1 MTLSMYEASIP
12 VFVRALRN
20 LDHVLAKGEAHARDK
35 GAEPDSLLASRL
47 IFDMLPLVR
56 QVQIATDMATRGA
69 SRLAGQEPRSVE
81 DNETSFEQL
90 HARIA
95 SAIEHLN
102 SFTPEQFAGSEARA
116 ISFNSRKGELRFD
129 GQAYLL
135 TYVLPNLYF
144 HVTTAYN
151 LLRQAGAPIGK
162 SDFLVG
168 EG

>member
-1 MTLSMYEASIP
+1 MSLSMYDASVP

-20 LDHVLAKGEAHARDK
+20 LDQVLAKGEAHARDK
-35 GAEPDSLLASRL
+35 GADPDTLLQSRL

-69 SRLAGQEPRSVE
+69 SRLAGVEPRSVE
-81 DNETSFEQL
+81 DNETTFEQL

-95 SAIEHLN
+95 AAIAHLE
-102 SFTPEQFAGSEARA
+102 SFTPAQFEGSETRA
-116 ISFNSRKGELRFD
+116 VSFKTRAGELKFD

-144 HVTTAYN
+144 HATTAYN
-151 LLRQAGAPIGK
+151 LLRRNGVGIGK
-162 SDFLVG
+162 TDFLG
-168 EG
+168 G

>member
-1 MTLSMYEASIP
+1 MTFSMYDASIP
-12 VFVRALRN
+12 VFLRTLRN

-35 GAEPDSLLASRL
+35 GAEPDLLLQTRL

-56 QVQIATDMATRGA
+56 QVQIATDMAKNGA
-69 SRLAGQEPRSVE
+69 ARLAGVDPLRFE
-81 DNETSFEQL
+81 DDETTFAQL

-95 SAIEHLN
+95 RAVAYIEA
-102 SFTPEQFAGSEARA
+102 FTPAQLEGSQTRA
-116 ISFNSRKGELRFD
+116 ISFMSRRGERRFE

-135 TYVLPNLYF
+135 DFVLPNLYF

-151 LLRQAGAPIGK
+151 LLRQSGVAIGK
-162 SDFLVG
+162 ADFLG

>member
-1 MTLSMYEASIP
+1 MYDASVP

-20 LDHVLAKGEAHARDK
+20 LDQVLAKGEAHARDK
-35 GAEPDSLLASRL
+35 GADPDTLLQSRL

-69 SRLAGQEPRSVE
+69 SRLAGVEPRSVE
-81 DNETSFEQL
+81 DNETTFEQL

-95 SAIEHLN
+95 AAIAHLE
-102 SFTPEQFAGSEARA
+102 SFTPAQFEGSETRA
-116 ISFNSRKGELRFD
+116 VSFKTRAGELKFD

-144 HVTTAYN
+144 HATTAYN
-151 LLRQAGAPIGK
+151 LLRRNGVGIGK
-162 SDFLVG
+162 TDFLG
-168 EG
+168 G